1 MTMEHTIDIRVRDIS
16 PIGPHFV
23 AVVNYS
29 ANPNIGSVSGRG
41 KTLWSAVADA
51 LVAAHTDMFG
61 RYDANDWR

>member
-1 MTMEHTIDIRVRDIS
+1 MEHTIRIETRDMN

-23 AVVNYS
+23 AVVDYS
-29 ANPNIGSVSGRG
+29 ANPNLRSVSGRG